1 MSRIESQ
8 QTLPWRH
15 KPFAELVRAAWPI
28 AVSMLSYGVMT
39 LVDTLFVGRLGAHAL
54 AGVGLGGVSAFFI
67 ICFGFGVLR
76 AVKVLSS
83 QAVGAGKR
91 QLAQVWLGAGLVFAA
106 VLALAS
112 VGAGLL
118 LASQLHHI
126 ADTAESASAGSLY
139 LGIRTLG
146 APIVMFY
153 VLLREHR
160 YGLGDTRAPMVASL
174 VGNVTNIALDVLFL
188 WVLEWGVAGA
198 AWSTVIAQGLEV
210 AVLFGIGR
218 RELKPR
224 LPTRAQLAEL
234 WRVGWPTGV
243 QFQLELGSFALLT
256 TIIASMG
263 DVQLAAH
270 QVALQVLHLS
280 FLPAA
285 AMSEAAGMLAGQ
297 AVGAGRFRLV
307 RTVARQALYV
317 VAIYTGLCT
326 LVLVG
331 AGSLIASAF
340 TDEPVLHGAIVS
352 LFFAAAV
359 FQIADGVAI
368 TIRGVLRGV
377 GDVRFPA
384 VVGIATAWVC
394 TPPLA
399 WLLGH
404 QLGWGALGG
413 WIGLSLEIVLAAA
426 IFAHRLASLGWLG
439 HAKRARAQ
447 LATA

>member
-8 QTLPWRH
+8 RTLPWRH

-39 LVDTLFVGRLGAHAL
+39 LVDTLFVGRLGAPAL

-76 AVKVLSS
+76 GVKVLTS
-83 QAVGAGKR
+83 QAVGAGKEHMAR
-91 QLAQVWLGAGLVFAA
+91 VWLGAGLGFAV
-106 VLALAS
+106 VLALGS

-118 LASQLHHI
+118 LASQLHHV
-126 ADTAESASAGSLY
+126 ADTAESASAASLY
-139 LGIRTLG
+139 LSVRTLG
-146 APIVMFY
+146 APVVMFF

-174 VGNVTNIALDVLFL
+174 IGNVTNVALDVLFL

-198 AWSTVIAQGLEV
+198 AWSTVIAQSVELG
-210 AVLFGIGR
+210 VLFGVGR
-218 RELKPR
+218 RQLELR
-224 LPTRAQLAEL
+224 LPTRAQVVEL
-234 WRVGWPTGV
+234 WRVGWPTGL

-270 QVALQVLHLS
+270 QVALQVVHLS

-285 AMSEAAGMLAGQ
+285 AMAEAGGMLAGQ

-307 RTVARQALYV
+307 RTVARQAVLV
-317 VAIYTGLCT
+317 VAAYTALCT
-326 LVLVG
+326 VVLVVG
-331 AGSLIASAF
+331 GHFIASAF
-340 TDEPVLHGAIVS
+340 TADPTLHAAIVS
-352 LFFAAAV
+352 LLLVAAI
-359 FQIADGVAI
+359 FQIADGTAI

-404 QLGWGALGG
+404 GLGWGALGG
-413 WIGLSLEIVLAAA
+413 WVGLSLEITLAAA
-426 IFAHRLASLGWLG
+426 LFYHRLASLGWLG